1 MKIIIHRGTH
11 QIGGCATEI
20 STDATRLIID
30 MGSELNCDPNYI
42 PKPLDIPG
50 VTDSH
55 GKIDAI
61 LLTHG
66 HPDHNGQLYQL
77 FDQNVPVYMGELTRM
92 LQERITLHMSN
103 CFRADNKNA
112 QLLKLTQ
119 GARTFSTRQCETFQI
134 GNISITP
141 IQSDHSAQ
149 DSCMFLIEAEGLR
162 ILHTGDFR
170 SHGHTGAQSMDLLK
184 SRVGHVDIVIT
195 EATSLKTEVPAD
207 APLSAAPYAQTV
219 TLPYPSSEMELG
231 QTAAKVY
238 QQYRYTYVLAP
249 SSNIE
254 RIFAFYRAAVQAQKA
269 IICDQYQLDLLNLIA
284 NYHADDDDSFWKLPV
299 LPMRLEDIIDDDEK
313 IKELA
318 DRGFVMFVRN
328 NKTYA
333 RLIQKFDRA
342 GSILL
347 YSMWD
352 GYRTCVSEKDAQR
365 LQNFINLAEN
375 WSQLHVS
382 GHATPEGIRHLL
394 DITTPDNVIPIHT
407 ESPEVLAGIY
417 PEEKVRVLEDRE
429 VFEPVSLT
437 TH

>member
-20 STDATRLIID
+20 STDSTRLIID

-42 PKPLDIPG
+42 PQPLDIPG
-50 VTDSH
+50 VTDSY

-77 FDQNVPVYMGELTRM
+77 FDQNVPVYMGELTREM
-92 LQERITLHMSN
+92 QERITLHMSN
-103 CFRADNKNA
+103 CFKADNKTA
-112 QLLKLTQ
+112 QHLKLTQ
-119 GARTFSTRQCETFQI
+119 GARTFSTQNSETFQI
-134 GNISITP
+134 GNIRITP
-141 IQSDHSAQ
+141 IQSDHSAL
-149 DSCMFLIEAEGLR
+149 DSCMFLIEADGLR

-170 SHGHTGAQSMDLLK
+170 SHGHTGEQSMNLLK

-195 EATSLKTEVPAD
+195 EATSLRTEVPAD
-207 APLSAAPYAQTV
+207 APLTAAPYAQTV
-219 TLPYPSSEMELG
+219 TLPYPTSEMELG
-231 QTAAKVY
+231 KIAAEVY

-249 SSNIE
+249 SSNLE
-254 RIFAFYRAAVQAQKA
+254 RIFAFYRAAVQTQKVM
-269 IICDQYQLDLLNLIA
+269 ICDKYQLELLDLVA
-284 NYHADDDDSFWKLPV
+284 NYHAEDADSFWKLPIRP
-299 LPMRLEDIIDDDEK
+299 LCMEDIIDNDDK
-313 IKELA
+313 IRELA
-318 DRGFVMFVRN
+318 DSGFVMCVRN

-333 RLIQKFDRA
+333 RLIQKFDRT
-342 GSILL
+342 GSIML

-394 DITTPDNVIPIHT
+394 DITTPDTVIPIHT
-407 ESPEVLAGIY
+407 ENPEVLAGIY

-429 VFEPVSLT
+429 VFEPVSLI